1 MQTTNTYRTRK
12 TTYYENGWNSHMQ
25 WTMSQEIDRMKTS
38 MYAIWYR
45 CSTSYKYLWEN
56 YSNFDECKSRNTR
69 QREFLCF
76 FSRILCH
83 IKSKV
88 KNFYIFIKEFAFF
101 VCVFTI
107 LCRMYGM
114 GLASA
119 YILRCL
125 PLNGKVFESRRKTAI
140 KPAYCSSCFY
150 IHFVCFNFIPRF
162 ECRLRIW
169 NS

>member
-1 MQTTNTYRTRK
+1 MRSGIGVQHRINIYGKIIQISTNANQGTHAN
-12 TTYYENGWNSHMQ
+12 ENFSV
-25 WTMSQEIDRMKTS
+25 
-38 MYAIWYR
+38 
-45 CSTSYKYLWEN
+45 
-56 YSNFDECKSRNTR
+56 
-69 QREFLCF
+69 F

-114 GLASA
+114 SLASA

-162 ECRLRIW
+162 ECRLRI
-169 NS
+169 